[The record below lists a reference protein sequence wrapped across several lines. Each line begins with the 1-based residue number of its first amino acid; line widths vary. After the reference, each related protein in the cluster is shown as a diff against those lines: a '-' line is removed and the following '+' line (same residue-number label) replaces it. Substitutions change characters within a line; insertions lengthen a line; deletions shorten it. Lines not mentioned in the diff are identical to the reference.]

1 MSAQIQ
7 FFFFFKCVSTNLR
20 QVNSSV
26 VFVWIYI
33 PSTPDSSGTCGLAKF
48 PGLSNFAS
56 GRIYDRLGCGMAVF
70 SICVFVQ
77 TAAMFLFLQKCD
89 LASGFGGYW
98 FQGQGSFQFQQDLCV
113 TSLILF
119 RSRWQSKPARLY
131 IKDRL
136 FFSLVLT
143 ETSVDEWFDQTGGCC
158 WRIHCTVYPSDC
170 SWLKPSRN
178 SLCKGWK
185 VCWYLIKTL
194 ILSPPDACQNLASI
208 YLHEKMISFLSGL

>member
-1 MSAQIQ
+1 MIPLLCSLLLNERAVFNQKWAFCQHYSIMIWTRFSDSYITYFCCMSAQIQ
-7 FFFFFKCVSTNLR
+7 LFVFFFFKCVSTNLR

-26 VFVWIYI
+26 VFVWTYI

-89 LASGFGGYW
+89 LASGFGSYW

-113 TSLILF
+113 TFLILF
-119 RSRWQSKPARLY
+119 R
-131 IKDRL
+131 
-136 FFSLVLT
+136 
-143 ETSVDEWFDQTGGCC
+143 
-158 WRIHCTVYPSDC
+158 
-170 SWLKPSRN
+170 
-178 SLCKGWK
+178 
-185 VCWYLIKTL
+185 
-194 ILSPPDACQNLASI
+194 
-208 YLHEKMISFLSGL
+208 